1 MKKEA
6 KPRTFAEM
14 MDFLAADERE
24 AIEGYEEI
32 ISMVEDEHVVKQLE
46 EILAE
51 ERAHLAYLERAK
63 EDPSADY
70 EDPHGQP
77 QPAWEAI
84 ADPLGEAAETID
96 PEWMQ

>member
-1 MKKEA
+1 MEKEA
-6 KPRTFAEM
+6 KPRAFAEM
-14 MDFLAADERE
+14 MDFLAAGERE

-32 ISMVEDEHVVKQLE
+32 ISMVEDEHVIEQLE
-46 EILAE
+46 KILAE

-77 QPAWEAI
+77 QPDWEAI
-84 ADPLGEAAETID
+84 ADPFAEIEETID

>member
-1 MKKEA
+1 MEKEA

-63 EDPSADY
+63 SDPAADY
-70 EDPHGQP
+70 EDPHGQQ

-84 ADPLGEAAETID
+84 ADPFAELEETIEPD
-96 PEWMQ
+96 WME